1 MGNHGFKVSQPG
13 YDVKTATP
21 SQLVFSSKYQTLK
34 VQQQGSG
41 SITHSGGR
49 TATIAHNLGY
59 VPMFLVHSII
69 DPVLASAFGSAT
81 DYFISPF
88 RYPIGACH
96 VDRDVIAWADSS
108 NIYIKV
114 RPDFGWYYA
123 YTGCQSVN
131 YFNQTTSSEYPGS
144 CYIGQMVTYH
154 DDGAFRFLNVSV
166 DRGVSIYSARLGFHL
181 AYRNGDDVINST
193 MYGIDEDNTSP
204 FEHNPFGRNKTVS
217 KHDTCP
223 SDIEVGQWWDFGVTE
238 LVQPIINRGGWV
250 SGNAMGFLMFN
261 DGTPTGNYIGNKYS
275 NDCGVYCSHTYLKI
289 LKSNALM
296 NYKYTIYLN
305 EVDP

>member
-59 VPMFLVHSII
+59 VPMFLVHSTI
-69 DPVLASAFGSAT
+69 DPLLGSTFGSAA

-96 VDRDVIAWADSS
+96 VDRDVIAWVDST
-108 NIYIKV
+108 NLYIKV
-114 RPDFGWYYA
+114 RPNFGWFYSYTQRLSENYA
-123 YTGCQSVN
+123 DDSDLGYTTG
-131 YFNQTTSSEYPGS
+131 YL
-144 CYIGQMVTYH
+144 YIGEWYGIEN
-154 DDGAFRFLNVSV
+154 GAIRFTNISLNKNE
-166 DRGVSIYSARLGFHL
+166 SIYKAELDLYIATSQGD
-181 AYRNGDDVINST
+181 DDVIFNIW
-193 MYGIDEDNTSP
+193 GIDEDNTLP
-204 FEHNPFGRNKTVS
+204 FDEGDAAFSRTRTTAYKATATGEYGGQTFTVDVKS
-217 KHDTCP
+217 VV
-223 SDIEVGQWWDFGVTE
+223 EE
-238 LVQPIINRGGWV
+238 IIARASWS
-250 SGNAMGFLMFN
+250 SGNAMGFVLMDN
-261 DGTPTGNYIGNKYS
+261 GTVENTYIGESINGNPYCSYS
-275 NDCGVYCSHTYLKI
+275 NLKY